1 MRIVFVLEPPISR
14 DQKIKIFI
22 RRICLNIILILFS
35 IVQQFRTRNV
45 RSTSPHVALSVSSLN
60 YCFELLG
67 IATYRE

>member
-1 MRIVFVLEPPISR
+1 MFKYYSHSFFNSATV
-14 DQKIKIFI
+14 
-22 RRICLNIILILFS
+22 
-35 IVQQFRTRNV
+35 RTRNV